1 MKTPL
6 PVLIA
11 ARDPSLAL
19 GLQRMRPDLK
29 VLQLG
34 SSAPGERFAEAPHCF
49 VEWLLPDLSGIAL
62 VKRLREAASTRD
74 AHITLVLE
82 LDDPEDQ
89 RRALR
94 AGADDYMIGPL
105 TIERLLERID
115 SNPGG
120 TFPGL
125 VQNRLTIGD
134 LQVDLAAHQLR
145 VKGKP
150 VALRPNEYSLLVHF
164 MENPNQLF
172 TRRALIARLGKSEDV
187 VDERTVDV
195 WIGRLRRSLETQ
207 GAPCPLR
214 TVRSLG
220 YVFDAA

>member
-1 MKTPL
+1 MSNQTT
-6 PVLIA
+6 VLIA
-11 ARDPSLAL
+11 SRDTALVPALQRARPDIRALAL
-19 GLQRMRPDLK
+19 A
-29 VLQLG
+29 
-34 SSAPGERFAEAPHCF
+34 SAPLPDRLDEAPLCF
-49 VEWLLPDLSGIAL
+49 VEWLLPDHSGIAL
-62 VKRLREAASTRD
+62 VRRLREARATRD
-74 AHITLVLE
+74 AQITMVLE
-82 LDDPEDQ
+82 QDDPEDQ

-94 AGADDYMIGPL
+94 AGADDYLIGPL
-105 TIERLLERID
+105 TLERLTERLD
-115 SNPGG
+115 SGAAIAARPPR
-120 TFPGL
+120 FSL
-125 VQNRLTIGD
+125 IMGD

-145 VKGKP
+145 VKGRP

-195 WIGRLRRSLETQ
+195 WVGRLRRSLETQ

-220 YVFDAA
+220 YVFDAP